1 MTKNLGTDYDQP
13 AEQRKPG
20 RALGWAFDL
29 LFPLVLVGAALVIG
43 RYGWPF

>member
-1 MTKNLGTDYDQP
+1 MTKNLGTDYDHPVAQ
-13 AEQRKPG
+13 QRPG
-20 RALGWAFDL
+20 RALAWLFDL